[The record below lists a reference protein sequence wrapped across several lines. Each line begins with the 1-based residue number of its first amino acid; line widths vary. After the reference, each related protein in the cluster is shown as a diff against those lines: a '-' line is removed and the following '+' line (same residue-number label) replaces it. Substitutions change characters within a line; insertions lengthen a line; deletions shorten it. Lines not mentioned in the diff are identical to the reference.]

1 MAQPTAGMMEGW
13 SHLGWRDGGTHQPT
27 WALKEDLFIV
37 LLDLKSLG
45 GGATPLSSFKCL
57 LLLLFPPLIFI
68 CEPHF
73 GN

>member
-1 MAQPTAGMMEGW
+1 MRVAQPTAGMMEGW

-27 WALKEDLFIV
+27 WALKEDLIIA

-57 LLLLFPPLIFI
+57 LLLFFSLL
-68 CEPHF
+68 
-73 GN
+73 